1 MFRKTFLMI
10 CLGVSLSLYGKRYAP
25 YPILFCHGA
34 GSKASAA
41 LSLFGVNENDLNEN
55 PFENGLGKFFY
66 QINPWYPRWDF
77 YGREP
82 GQKPEID
89 GDYDD
94 TKWYKMQCFAP
105 IQLAKYD
112 TLGPYLHAFSF
123 KRNVRFCI
131 PLTGCEN
138 KADGSIDYDP
148 DGSHYVDGKPYEGQG
163 AEVVKFC
170 KLVLDKRGG

>member
-10 CLGVSLSLYGKRYAP
+10 CLGISLSLYGKRYGP

-94 TKWYKMQCFAP
+94 TKWYKMQCFDP
-105 IQLAKYD
+105 NQDPKYD

-123 KRNVRFCI
+123 KEPR
-131 PLTGCEN
+131 
-138 KADGSIDYDP
+138 GSIDPDPENGYDIKKVIHLTFSFK
-148 DGSHYVDGKPYEGQG
+148 GGKHG
-163 AEVVKFC
+163 
-170 KLVLDKRGG
+170 

>member
-1 MFRKTFLMI
+1 MRSKVILI
-10 CLGVSLSLYGKRYAP
+10 SVLLGYALSLNAGHKYAP
-25 YPILFCHGA
+25 YPILFVHGA
-34 GSKASAA
+34 GSNKTASYA
-41 LSLFGVNENDLNEN
+41 LFGIYHEKDNPDVQENYH
-55 PFENGLGKFFY
+55 NGLGQYFY
-66 QINPWYPRWDF
+66 GPYKINPNFGYFRYDPDTSRT
-77 YGREP
+77 
-82 GQKPEID
+82 EI
-89 GDYDD
+89 
-94 TKWYKMQCFAP
+94 TSF
-105 IQLAKYD
+105 D

>member
-1 MFRKTFLMI
+1 MHRKSFAII
-10 CLGVSLSLYGKRYAP
+10 CLFFTFSLYGRRYAP
-25 YPILFCHGA
+25 YPILFVHGA
-34 GSKASAA
+34 GSKASAG
-41 LSLFGVNENDLNEN
+41 LELFGVNEKNLKRG
-55 PFENGLGKFFY
+55 PFTSGLGQFFNVKPSY
-66 QINPWYPRWDF
+66 RRYDF
-77 YGREP
+77 WNEFST
-82 GQKPEID
+82 D
-89 GDYDD
+89 SVWFSD
-94 TKWYKMQCFAP
+94 TAWNRMQCFAP